1 MQSRRNFLTG
11 AAALGAAGLV
21 PVISG
26 CASTTRA
33 AAGKGK
39 VVVIGAG
46 YGGATAAKYIRDWS
60 GNTIEVTM
68 VDPNDAF
75 VSCPVSNL
83 VIAGAKSMQDIT
95 TSYDA
100 LRGRHGVKWVKG
112 MVESIDPAAH
122 TVKLANGDTLKY
134 DKLVLS
140 PGIDLMYDT
149 VEGLKAANDAGQILI
164 SMKAGPETMAL
175 RQQIEAMPDGGVFAI
190 SVPKTPYRCPPGPYE
205 RATLVASYLKQHKPK
220 SKVLI
225 FDANDKVQ
233 SKEPL
238 FKKAWAEQYKG
249 MIEYIPDH
257 NVTGVNAKTK
267 EVLFEVDSPVKADV
281 LNVIPQQ
288 RAGVI
293 AQRTGLANM
302 NARWCAVDYKTFE
315 SVVHKDIHVLG
326 DSIQISPLMPK
337 SGHMANQHAKVA
349 AAAIVA
355 MLYDQPVN
363 PSPVVMN
370 TCYSMVNFKEA
381 IHVCTVHQYNEKE
394 KTFLTVP
401 GSGGISAGITEIEG
415 VYAEA
420 WATNIW
426 RDILS

>member
-1 MQSRRNFLTG
+1 MQSRRKFLAG
-11 AAALGAAGLV
+11 AATVGAIGLAPAL
-21 PVISG
+21 SG
-26 CASTTRA
+26 CASTTRS

-39 VVVIGAG
+39 VVIVGAG
-46 YGGATAAKYIRDWS
+46 YGGTTAAKYIREWS
-60 GNTIEVTM
+60 DNTIEVT
-68 VDPNDAF
+68 VVEPGDAF
-75 VSCPVSNL
+75 ISCPVSNL

-95 TSYDA
+95 TSYDD
-100 LRGRHGVKWVKG
+100 LRKRHGVKWIKTT
-112 MVESIDPAAH
+112 VEVIDPAAR

-134 DKLVLS
+134 DKLVVS
-140 PGIDLMYDT
+140 PGIDLMFDT
-149 VEGLKAANDAGQILI
+149 VTGLRAANASGKLPI

-190 SVPKTPYRCPPGPYE
+190 SVPPVPYRCPPGPYE
-205 RATLVASYLKQHKPK
+205 RASLVAAYFKKNKPK

-238 FKKAWAEQYKG
+238 FKKAWAELYPG
-249 MIEYIPDH
+249 MVEYVPNH
-257 NVTGVNAKTK
+257 KVVGVNAQTM
-267 EVLFEVDSPVKADV
+267 EVEFEVDAPVKANV
-281 LNVIPQQ
+281 LNIIPMQ

-293 AQRTGLANM
+293 AQKTGLANM
-302 NARWCAVDYKTFE
+302 NGRWCAVDYRTFE
-315 SVVHKDIHVLG
+315 SAVHKDIHVLG

-337 SGHMANQHAKVA
+337 SGHMANQQAKVA
-349 AAAIVA
+349 AAAIVS

-370 TCYSMVNFKEA
+370 TCYSMVSFDRA
-381 IHVCTVHQYNEKE
+381 IHVATVHQYNEKE

-401 GSGGISAGITEIEG
+401 GSGGISAGLSDVEAH
-415 VYAEA
+415 YAEA

-426 RDILS
+426 RDSLS

>member
-1 MQSRRNFLTG
+1 MQSRRKFLAG
-11 AAALGAAGLV
+11 AATVGAIGLA
-21 PVISG
+21 PAISG
-26 CASTTRA
+26 CASTTRS

-39 VVVIGAG
+39 VVIVGAG
-46 YGGATAAKYIRDWS
+46 YGGSTAAKYIREWS
-60 GNTIEVTM
+60 NNSLSVT
-68 VDPNDAF
+68 VVEPSDAF
-75 VSCPVSNL
+75 VSCPISNL

-95 TSYDA
+95 ISYDD
-100 LRGRHGVKWVKG
+100 LRKRHGVNWIKST
-112 MVESIDPAAH
+112 VESIDPAKH
-122 TVKLANGDTLKY
+122 TLKLANGDTLQY
-134 DKLVLS
+134 DKLVIS
-140 PGIDLMYDT
+140 PGIDLMFDT
-149 VEGLKAANDAGQILI
+149 VKGLKAASDEGKILQ

-175 RQQIEAMPDGGVFAI
+175 RKQIEAMPDGGVFAVT
-190 SVPKTPYRCPPGPYE
+190 VPLAPFRCPPGPYE
-205 RATLVASYLKQHKPK
+205 RATLVAAYFKQHKPK

-225 FDANDKVQ
+225 YDANDKVQ

-257 NVTGVNAKTK
+257 KVVGVNTARM
-267 EVLFEVDSPVKADV
+267 ELEFEVNDPVKADV
-281 LNVIPQQ
+281 LNVIPAQ

-293 AQRTGLANM
+293 AQKTGLANM
-302 NARWCAVDYKTFE
+302 NARWCAVDYMTFE
-315 SVVHKDIHVLG
+315 SAVHKDIHVLG

-349 AAAIVA
+349 AAAIVS

-363 PSPVVMN
+363 PHPVVMN

-381 IHVCTVHQYNEKE
+381 IHVATVHQYNEKE

-401 GSGGISAGITEIEG
+401 GSGGISAGITELEG

-420 WATNIW
+420 WAHNIW
-426 RDILS
+426 RDSLS

>member
-1 MQSRRNFLTG
+1 MQSRRKFLAG
-11 AAALGAAGLV
+11 AATVSAIGLAPAL
-21 PVISG
+21 SG
-26 CASTTRA
+26 CASTTRS

-39 VVVIGAG
+39 VVIVGAG
-46 YGGATAAKYIRDWS
+46 YGGTTAAKYIREWS
-60 GNTIEVTM
+60 DNTIEVT
-68 VDPNDAF
+68 VVEPGDAF
-75 VSCPVSNL
+75 ISCPVSNL

-95 TSYDA
+95 TSYDD
-100 LRGRHGVKWVKG
+100 LRKRHGVKWIKTT
-112 MVESIDPAAH
+112 VEVIDPAAR

-134 DKLVLS
+134 DKLVVS
-140 PGIDLMYDT
+140 PGIDLMFDT
-149 VEGLKAANDAGQILI
+149 VTGLKAANASGKLPI

-190 SVPKTPYRCPPGPYE
+190 SVPPVPYRCPPGPYE
-205 RATLVASYLKQHKPK
+205 RASLVAAYFKKNKPK

-238 FKKAWAEQYKG
+238 FKKAWAELYPG
-249 MIEYIPDH
+249 MVEYVPNH
-257 NVTGVNAKTK
+257 KVVGVNAQTM
-267 EVLFEVDSPVKADV
+267 EVEFEVDAPVKADV
-281 LNVIPQQ
+281 LNIIPMQ

-293 AQRTGLANM
+293 AQKTGLANM
-302 NARWCAVDYKTFE
+302 NGRWCAVDYRTFE
-315 SVVHKDIHVLG
+315 SAVHKDIHVLG

-337 SGHMANQHAKVA
+337 SGHMANQQAKVA
-349 AAAIVA
+349 AAAIVS

-370 TCYSMVNFKEA
+370 TCYSMVSFDRA
-381 IHVCTVHQYNEKE
+381 IHVATVHQYNEKE

-401 GSGGISAGITEIEG
+401 GSGGISAGLSDVEAH
-415 VYAEA
+415 YAEA

-426 RDILS
+426 RDSLS

>member
-315 SVVHKDIHVLG
+315 SAVHKDIHVLG

>member
-1 MQSRRNFLTG
+1 MPSRRNFLAG
-11 AAALGAAGLV
+11 AASVGAIGLA
-21 PVISG
+21 PVLSG
-26 CASTTRA
+26 CASTTRS

-39 VVVIGAG
+39 VVIVGAG
-46 YGGATAAKYIRDWS
+46 YGGSTAAKYIREWS
-60 GNTIEVTM
+60 GNTIEVT
-68 VDPNDAF
+68 VVEPGDAF
-75 VSCPVSNL
+75 ISCPISNL

-100 LRGRHGVKWVKG
+100 LRTRHGVKWIKS

-122 TVKLANGDTLKY
+122 TVKLANGETLKY

-140 PGIDLMYDT
+140 PGIDLMFDT
-149 VEGLKAANDAGQILI
+149 VEGLKAANEAGQILI

-175 RQQIEAMPDGGVFAI
+175 RKQIEAMPDGGVFAL
-190 SVPKTPYRCPPGPYE
+190 SVPKAPFRCPPGPYE
-205 RATLVASYLKQHKPK
+205 RATLVAAYFKQHKPK

-257 NVTGVNAKTK
+257 NVTGVNAQSK
-267 EVLFEVDSPVKADV
+267 EVLFEVDNPVKADV
-281 LNVIPQQ
+281 LNIIPQQ

-293 AQRTGLANM
+293 AQKTGLANM

-315 SVVHKDIHVLG
+315 SAVHKDIHVLG

-349 AAAIVA
+349 AAAIVS

-363 PSPVVMN
+363 PHPVVMN
-370 TCYSMVNFKEA
+370 TCYSMVSFKEA
-381 IHVCTVHQYNEKE
+381 IHVATVHQYDEKE
-394 KTFLTVP
+394 KTYLTVP
-401 GSGGISAGITEIEG
+401 GSGGISAGLSELEAH
-415 VYAEA
+415 YAEA

-426 RDILS
+426 RDTLS

>member
-1 MQSRRNFLTG
+1 MPSRRNFLAG
-11 AAALGAAGLV
+11 AASVGAIGLA
-21 PVISG
+21 PVLSG
-26 CASTTRA
+26 CASTTRS

-39 VVVIGAG
+39 VVIVGAG
-46 YGGATAAKYIRDWS
+46 YGGSTAAKYIREWS
-60 GNTIEVTM
+60 GNAIEVT
-68 VDPNDAF
+68 VVEPGDAF
-75 VSCPVSNL
+75 ISCPISNL

-100 LRGRHGVKWVKG
+100 LRTRHGVKWIKS

-122 TVKLANGDTLKY
+122 TVKLANGETLKY

-140 PGIDLMYDT
+140 PGIDLMFDT
-149 VEGLKAANDAGQILI
+149 VEGLKAANEAGQILI

-175 RQQIEAMPDGGVFAI
+175 RKQIEAMPDGGVFAL
-190 SVPKTPYRCPPGPYE
+190 SVPKAPFRCPPGPYE
-205 RATLVASYLKQHKPK
+205 RATLVAAYFKQHKPK

-257 NVTGVNAKTK
+257 NVTGVNAQSK
-267 EVLFEVDSPVKADV
+267 EVLFEVDNPVKADV
-281 LNVIPQQ
+281 LNIIPQQ

-293 AQRTGLANM
+293 AQKTGLANM

-315 SVVHKDIHVLG
+315 SAVHKDIHVLG

-349 AAAIVA
+349 AAAIVS

-363 PSPVVMN
+363 PHPVVMN
-370 TCYSMVNFKEA
+370 TCYSMVSFKEA
-381 IHVCTVHQYNEKE
+381 IHVATVHQYDEKE
-394 KTFLTVP
+394 KTYLTVP
-401 GSGGISAGITEIEG
+401 GSGGISAGLSELEAH
-415 VYAEA
+415 YAEA

-426 RDILS
+426 RDTLS

>member
-1 MQSRRNFLTG
+1 MQTRRNFLAG
-11 AAALGAAGLV
+11 AATLGAVGLA
-21 PVISG
+21 PAISG
-26 CASTTRA
+26 CASTTRS

-39 VVVIGAG
+39 VVIIGAG
-46 YGGATAAKYIRDWS
+46 YGGSTAAKYIREWS
-60 GNTIEVTM
+60 GNAIDVTM
-68 VDPNDAF
+68 VDPNEAF
-75 VSCPVSNL
+75 ISCPISNL

-95 TSYDA
+95 TSYDN
-100 LRGRHGVKWVKG
+100 LRGRHGVKWIKG
-112 MVESIDPAAH
+112 MVESIDPAKH
-122 TVKLANGDTLKY
+122 TVKLASGETLSY

-140 PGIDLMYDT
+140 PGIDLMFDT
-149 VEGLKAANDAGQILI
+149 VQGLKAANESGKLMI
-164 SMKAGPETMAL
+164 SMKAGPETVGL
-175 RQQIEAMPDGGVFAI
+175 RKQLEAMPDGGVFAL
-190 SVPKTPYRCPPGPYE
+190 SVPKAPFRCPPGPYE
-205 RATLVASYLKQHKPK
+205 RATLAAAYFKQHKPK
-220 SKVLI
+220 SKVII

-249 MIEYIPDH
+249 MIEYVPDH
-257 NVTGVNAKTK
+257 NVTGVNVQTM
-267 EVLFEVDSPVKADV
+267 EVEFEVDAPVKANV
-281 LNVIPQQ
+281 INVIPQQ

-315 SVVHKDIHVLG
+315 SAVHKDIHVLG
-326 DSIQISPLMPK
+326 DSIQIAPLMPK

-349 AAAIVA
+349 AAAIVS

-363 PSPVVMN
+363 PHPVVMN

-381 IHVCTVHQYNEKE
+381 IHVATVHQYDEKE
-394 KTFLTVP
+394 KTYLTVP
-401 GSGGISAGITEIEG
+401 GSGGISAGITELEG

-426 RDILS
+426 RDVLA